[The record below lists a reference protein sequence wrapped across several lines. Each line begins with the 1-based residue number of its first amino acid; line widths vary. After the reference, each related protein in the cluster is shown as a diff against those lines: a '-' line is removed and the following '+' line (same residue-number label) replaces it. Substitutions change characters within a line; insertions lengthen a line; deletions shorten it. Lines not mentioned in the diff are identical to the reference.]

1 MNVINALGLA
11 MLLSGCSNP
20 IEYRTKVITV
30 LPPVGLVTP
39 CYKPKITGTTPAETA
54 AEDVPRL
61 KAALSH
67 CANEVNDFLNWRQAE
82 LNKDKK

>member
-1 MNVINALGLA
+1 

-61 KAALSH
+61 KAALSN
-67 CANEVNDFLNWRQAE
+67 CAAQATDYIEWRQAE
-82 LNKDKK
+82 LKLQKENKSWNSNK